1 MHHGGPSALVT
12 MPKTQ
17 PSSVELLLSIGGIAA
32 RVVLEGAPAIFVEQ
46 VKARYAAFLL
56 PSSPHIDVGFRL
68 TLALQPVGPP
78 PVTEKARAA
87 RIAEVEK
94 TPLSVAATDKSL
106 RFERWDMGVR
116 LAAKPAPGARRR
128 LQWVGKGHCAMNPYS
143 LDCVLRVIYSVLLPR
158 EGGLLV
164 HSCGLRHEAIGVVFP
179 GASGLG
185 KTTLARKAPDADDVL
200 SDEMIAIRRTDDG
213 WRVHGTPFWGDFARG
228 GISLRSW
235 PLRTLAFLA
244 QRERVVMSPVTSSE
258 AALRLLG
265 CTLSFTKDRA
275 SVMRNVALVKQ
286 VCEEVRS
293 VEAQLTRTATTAEI
307 FGKLTPHLGPEV
319 HRQVPTF
326 STREMI
332 SEFRSFLRKHAMY
345 SFSPKG
351 AGLRP
356 FLKTGGSLLIQAVDK
371 DELDVGDVALYW
383 APGKT
388 PDQDVLRCHRVGSP
402 MPSGVAWAHAEVLG
416 RVSGLARDGRALPMP
431 GRLDHLGRLFGAEVA
446 VPILRLAGR

>member
-1 MHHGGPSALVT
+1 MDKSQT
-12 MPKTQ
+12 
-17 PSSVELLLSIGGIAA
+17 SRVELLLSIGGIAG
-32 RVVLEGAPAIFVEQ
+32 RVVLEGAHSSFIEQ
-46 VKARYAAFLL
+46 VKVRYAAFLL
-56 PSSPHIDVGFRL
+56 PSSPLIELGFQVS
-68 TLALQPVGPP
+68 LALDPVGPP
-78 PVTEKARAA
+78 PMTEKARAA
-87 RIAEVEK
+87 RLAEIEE
-94 TPLSVAATDKSL
+94 TQLSVTATDKSL
-106 RFERWDMGVR
+106 RFERWDLSAR
-116 LAAKPAPGARRR
+116 LSAKPAPRRR
-128 LQWVGKGHCAMNPYS
+128 LRWVGKGRCAMNPYS
-143 LDCVLRVIYSVLLPR
+143 LDCVLRIIYSVLLPR
-158 EGGLLV
+158 EGGLLI

-213 WRVHGTPFWGDFARG
+213 WRIHGTPFWGDFARG

-265 CTLSFTKDRA
+265 CTLSFTRDRA

-307 FGKLTPHLGPEV
+307 FGKLTPHLGPDV

-345 SFSPKG
+345 AFSPKG

-356 FLKTGGSLLIQAVDK
+356 FLKTGGSLLIQAVEK

-402 MPSGVAWAHAEVLG
+402 MPSGIAWAHAEVLG

-431 GRLDHLGRLFGAEVA
+431 GRLDHLGRLFGTEVA
-446 VPILRLAGR
+446 MPILRLAGR

>member
-1 MHHGGPSALVT
+1 MT
-12 MPKTQ
+12 KTTKT
-17 PSSVELLLSIGGIAA
+17 PAVELLLSIGGIAG
-32 RVVLEGAPAIFVEQ
+32 RVVLEGAPGAFIDQ
-46 VKARYAAFLL
+46 VKSRYAAFLL
-56 PSSPHIDVGFRL
+56 PSSPLIDVGFSVRL
-68 TLALQPVGPP
+68 SLEPP
-78 PVTEKARAA
+78 ARVPVTAKERAA
-87 RIAEVEK
+87 RLATIDAKKLTV
-94 TPLSVAATDKSL
+94 SATDKSL
-106 RFERWDMGVR
+106 RFERWDLGAR
-116 LAAKPAPGARRR
+116 LTAKPAARRR
-128 LQWVGKGHCAMNPYS
+128 VQWVGKGHCGMNPYS
-143 LDCVLRVIYSVLLPR
+143 LDCVLRVIFSVLLPR

-164 HSCGLRHEAIGVVFP
+164 HSCGLRHEEIGVVFP

-235 PLRTLAFLA
+235 PLRTLGFLA

-265 CTLSFTKDRA
+265 CVLSFTKDRE

-307 FGKLTPHLGPEV
+307 FGKLTPHLGPDV
-319 HRQVPTF
+319 HRKVPTF

-345 SFSPKG
+345 AFSPKG

-356 FLKTGGSLLIQAVDK
+356 FLKTGGSLLIQSVEK
-371 DELDVGDVALYW
+371 DELDVGDVVLYW
-383 APGKT
+383 SPGRGA
-388 PDQDVLRCHRVGSP
+388 DDDVLRCHRVGAP
-402 MPSGVAWAHAEVLG
+402 MPAGVSWAHAEVLG
-416 RVSGLARDGRALPMP
+416 RVQGLARDGRALPMP
-431 GRLDHLGRLFGAEVA
+431 GRLDHLARRFGPEVA
-446 VPILRLAGR
+446 MPILRLAGR